1 MPNDK
6 NMSKL
11 DPMRS
16 VTTFYLLCCLSAL
29 PMSTSVYAQAQPRT
43 ETPSA
48 DSGIRFS
55 CGPSHLA
62 AIESGMDAYLSTLK
76 IARGLVVKKS
86 DLTQGTLLY
95 TLNTPVDDVNTLNFK
110 DRPELHIKDDVV
122 TLPTQRGRTKR
133 ILTVSKKKILLALLQ
148 HGRLTEFTGVAC
160 DMAALKDHVA
170 IRQNTVAWAENLTW
184 VWPDGDAAQWNERYW
199 THGTPKPGVSLHV
212 ALNDVFTHQH
222 KYSIGCYTAT
232 KLVVIQGV
240 LDYYRRIKRSPAH
253 LRLIEDR
260 LLADNDPLV
269 GIEPARMWDF
279 EKDFDP
285 QELHRPG
292 KLLKIKHDV
301 EPLNFVPGDW
311 IYFLNTDPVTYEKTG
326 YEGSNAIYL
335 GRNKFDDYYNDNHH
349 SYTYFQKLDEV
360 YQWRNGVFSRS
371 RDFAKIKPL
380 NSKDVTRLSKRP
392 TEGGLLKS
400 IRVSPYFFA
409 YEELPVWVDP

>member
-1 MPNDK
+1 MK
-6 NMSKL
+6 
-11 DPMRS
+11 S
-16 VTTFYLLCCLSAL
+16 VATFYLLCCLTAL
-29 PMSTSVYAQAQPRT
+29 PISTVVYTQAQADPLAEKT
-43 ETPSA
+43 ST

-55 CGPSHLA
+55 CSPSHLA
-62 AIESGMDAYLSTLK
+62 VIESGMDAYLSTLQ
-76 IARGLVVKKS
+76 IARVLVVKKS
-86 DLTQGTLLY
+86 DITQGSLLY
-95 TLNTPVDDVNTLNFK
+95 TLNTPADDVNTLGFK
-110 DRPELHIKDDVV
+110 DRPELQIRDDVV
-122 TLPTQRGRTKR
+122 TLPILHKKSKR
-133 ILTVSKKKILLALLQ
+133 IHTVSKKEILLALLQ
-148 HGRLTEFTGVAC
+148 HGRLTEFSGKAC
-160 DMAALKDHVA
+160 DIAALQDHVA

-199 THGTPKPGVSLHV
+199 SQGTPKPGVSLHV
-212 ALNDVFTHQH
+212 ALNDVFVNQQ

-240 LDYYRRIKRSPAH
+240 LDYYRRIKHSPAQ
-253 LRLIEDR
+253 LELIEDR
-260 LLADNDPLV
+260 LLADHDPLV

-285 QELHRPG
+285 QELNRPG

-349 SYTYFQKLDEV
+349 SYTYFQKLNEV
-360 YQWRNGVFSRS
+360 YQWRNGVFSRV

-380 NSKDVTRLSKRP
+380 SAEDIERLSKRP